1 MVLSANRNSPVVFDI
16 NQLATVSR
24 YQLSI
29 AHQEFN
35 VAYPAGR
42 EVDFH
47 GVDYDRN
54 VRYQGAD
61 RAKF

>member
-1 MVLSANRNSPVVFDI
+1 LFDI

-35 VAYPAGR
+35 VANTACR
-42 EVDFH
+42 EVDFS

-54 VRYQGAD
+54 VRYQGAG
-61 RAKF
+61 RV